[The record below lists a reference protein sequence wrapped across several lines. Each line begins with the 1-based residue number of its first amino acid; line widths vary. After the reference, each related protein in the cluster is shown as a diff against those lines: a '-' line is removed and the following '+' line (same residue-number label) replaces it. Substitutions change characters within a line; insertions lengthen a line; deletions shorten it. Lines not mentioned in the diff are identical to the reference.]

1 MKNKFVK
8 ISLFFFAIFIPFYIA
23 TSIAAGE
30 DISFDGNFTQGGL
43 VIGNAPIGSQVKL
56 SGQDVAVAKNGIFVV
71 GFGRDAPMQA
81 SLEISYPD
89 GRAEM
94 RTLTIA
100 PREYDIQRIDG
111 LPERKV
117 TPKPED
123 IARIKSDN
131 YKIGEVRVTIS
142 ELTDFLSGFDWPVV
156 GPISGVYGSQRILNG
171 NPKNPHN
178 GVDIAAPEGSPI
190 KAPADGIVALV
201 HQDMFYTGKTMM
213 INHGLGLST
222 VYAHMDSISVKSGQM
237 VKKGDPIGTVGQTG
251 RATGP
256 HLHWGMT
263 WKTTHLDPQLA
274 VPPMPANK

>member
-1 MKNKFVK
+1 MRNKFIK
-8 ISLFFFAIFIPFYIA
+8 TFLFFITVAFSLGA
-23 TSIAAGE
+23 TASE
-30 DISFDGNFTQGGL
+30 DVSFNGNFTQGGL
-43 VIGNAPIGSQVKL
+43 VIGSAPSGSQVKL
-56 SGQDVAVAKNGIFVV
+56 SGQDVAIAKNGTFII
-71 GFGRDAPMQA
+71 GFGRDAAPQA
-81 SLEISYPD
+81 SLEIKYPD

-94 RTLTIA
+94 RTLVIA
-100 PREYDIQRIDG
+100 SRQYDIQHIDG

-117 TPKPED
+117 TPNPED
-123 IARIKSDN
+123 IARIKDDN
-131 YKIGEVRVTIS
+131 YKIGKVRASLI
-142 ELTDFLSGFDWPVV
+142 EITDFLSGFDWPVT

-178 GVDIAAPEGSPI
+178 GVDIAAPRGNII
-190 KAPADGIVALV
+190 KAPAAGIVALV

-222 VYAHMDSISVKSGQM
+222 VYAHMDSITVNEGQI

-263 WKTTHLDPQLA
+263 WKSVHLDPQLA
-274 VPPMPANK
+274 VPPMVQTDK